1 MPLILHCSIPQNSK
15 NGFYIKQLFYYSSNY
30 GCQQII
36 NFFVPLAVI
45 RHGLVMY
52 QKNTFLLNKARK
64 FCSYQERCIFDVK
77 QKLIEWKASEKTI
90 ESIIRQ
96 LEEEDLI
103 NEERF
108 AVSFAVGKLRNNKW
122 GRNKIFY
129 ALMQRHI
136 PELYVQMGLAE
147 IDNEEYIDILRKIL
161 STKKI
166 NETNDFR
173 RNQKLVKHVMQK
185 GFQSDLA
192 WKILRN
198 KI

>member
-1 MPLILHCSIPQNSK
+1 MP
-15 NGFYIKQLFYYSSNY
+15 QL
-30 GCQQII
+30 
-36 NFFVPLAVI
+36 
-45 RHGLVMY
+45 
-52 QKNTFLLNKARK
+52 NTFLLDKARK
-64 FCSYQERCIFDVK
+64 YCSYQERCIFDVK

-90 ESIIRQ
+90 ESIIKQ
-96 LEEEDLI
+96 LETEDLI

-129 ALMQRHI
+129 ALMQKHI

-147 IDNEEYIDILRKIL
+147 IDTEEYNEVLRKIL
-161 STKKI
+161 TTKKI

-185 GFQSDLA
+185 GFQSELA

-198 KI
+198 EI